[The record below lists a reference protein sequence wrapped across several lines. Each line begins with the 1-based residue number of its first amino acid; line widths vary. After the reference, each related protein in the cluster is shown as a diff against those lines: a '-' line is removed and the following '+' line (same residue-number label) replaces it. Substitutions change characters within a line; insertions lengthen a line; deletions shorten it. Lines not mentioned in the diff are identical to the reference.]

1 VLGLN
6 KALSSIL
13 AGIGVI
19 GLACFAF
26 QDIAANFLSGII
38 LAFREP
44 LKRGIETKDVMGTV
58 TKTNLR
64 DTVIETFKAQKFT
77 FLIKTFAA
85 FLLLFCL
92 RKRRIDLVVGVYA
105 DDLEKVEDVVLSAI
119 KNLEGV
125 IDKDLMVLTI
135 LNLTL
140 VPSILIFDFGLNIR
154 RTQLLQDE
162 KQSYQ
167 SD

>member
-1 VLGLN
+1 LRP
-6 KALSSIL
+6 SSAKVYI
-13 AGIGVI
+13 
-19 GLACFAF
+19 
-26 QDIAANFLSGII
+26 
-38 LAFREP
+38 P
-44 LKRGIETKDVMGTV
+44 
-58 TKTNLR
+58 
-64 DTVIETFKAQKFT
+64 
-77 FLIKTFAA
+77 IKTFAA

-140 VPSILIFDFGLNIR
+140 VPSILIFDFGLNILENPATSR
-154 RTQLLQDE
+154 
-162 KQSYQ
+162 
-167 SD
+167 

>member
-1 VLGLN
+1 
-6 KALSSIL
+6 
-13 AGIGVI
+13 
-19 GLACFAF
+19 
-26 QDIAANFLSGII
+26 
-38 LAFREP
+38 
-44 LKRGIETKDVMGTV
+44 MGTV

-64 DTVIETFKAQKFT
+64 DTVIETKAQKPYS
-77 FLIKTFAA
+77 TFA
-85 FLLLFCL
+85 
-92 RKRRIDLVVGVYA
+92 YA
-105 DDLEKVEDVVLSAI
+105 DDPEKVEDVVLSAI

-167 SD
+167 SEKKAFDEQDITIPFPLEHWTLELKGAKTLPNGIKDKWSNENIKVHV

>member
-1 VLGLN
+1 
-6 KALSSIL
+6 
-13 AGIGVI
+13 
-19 GLACFAF
+19 
-26 QDIAANFLSGII
+26 
-38 LAFREP
+38 
-44 LKRGIETKDVMGTV
+44 
-58 TKTNLR
+58 LR
-64 DTVIETFKAQKFT
+64 PSKAQKFT

-85 FLLLFCL
+85 FLLQLFCL
-92 RKRRIDLVVGVYA
+92 RKRRIDLVVGVSYA
-105 DDLEKVEDVVLSAI
+105 DDLKVEDVVLSAI
-119 KNLEGV
+119 KNLEV

>member
-1 VLGLN
+1 M
-6 KALSSIL
+6 IL
-13 AGIGVI
+13 
-19 GLACFAF
+19 
-26 QDIAANFLSGII
+26 
-38 LAFREP
+38 
-44 LKRGIETKDVMGTV
+44 
-58 TKTNLR
+58 
-64 DTVIETFKAQKFT
+64 
-77 FLIKTFAA
+77 
-85 FLLLFCL
+85 
-92 RKRRIDLVVGVYA
+92 
-105 DDLEKVEDVVLSAI
+105 KVEDVVLSAI